1 MHSTRMLPG
10 RALYTAVALKETDF
24 CVCVCV
30 FRENVTFNFSRLEW
44 R

>member
-1 MHSTRMLPG
+1 MHSTKMLPG

-24 CVCVCV
+24 CVCV